1 MRYFYCYSRRLMR
14 ALKDHGFDYI
24 CTGTNFRTGSIFWL
38 FEASDELNA
47 YKNNVYPTDRDNY

>member
-1 MRYFYCYSRRLMR
+1 MK
-14 ALKDHGFDYI
+14 ALKDHGFDVI

-47 YKNNVYPTDRDNY
+47 YKNNIYPLERDNY